1 MTLVFTGGRFLLP
14 EGVRT
19 GLALVVR
26 DGRIEAVVPEAEAPE
41 GVRVDA
47 GGQYVSPGFIDLH
60 VHGGWGHDF
69 LDGTVEAYLEPA
81 RRHARHGTTA
91 MAPSLATASFADY
104 ERAVRAYREALPLNT
119 GGAQFLGLHFEG
131 PFFAPSKAGAQDPA
145 RLKQPAPEEYL
156 PMLEAFPEIVRIS
169 AAPELAGAFGL
180 GDELRRRGIVA
191 AIAHT
196 DASCACCEEAFR
208 HGYSLMT
215 HFYCAMSTVAKRG
228 YSRYAGAVEA
238 GYLQDFD
245 IEVIA
250 DGVHLPDDL
259 LRLVYRIKGANRVT
273 LCTDAIRA
281 TGLPDGEYIQGSLE
295 NGLKFVVEDGVALRP
310 DRGGLAGSV
319 ATTDRLVRTMALAL
333 ARTPGAAA
341 DPAAGLSIGT
351 TGTPDTVADTPDLT
365 AGIPDAVRMMTATPA
380 RVLGLPAKGRLA
392 PGCDADI
399 VLFDDNVRVSRVFIG
414 GKEIPQE
421 A

>member
-1 MTLVFTGGRFLLP
+1 MRTLVFTGGRFLQP

-26 DGRIEAVVPEAEAPE
+26 DGRIASIVPEADAPE

-69 LDGTVEAYLEPA
+69 LDGSVEAYLEPA
-81 RRHARHGTTA
+81 RQHARHGTTA
-91 MAPSLATASFADY
+91 MTPSLAAAPFSDY
-104 ERAVRAYREALPLNT
+104 ERAVRAYHAALPLNT
-119 GGAQFLGLHFEG
+119 DGAQFLGLHFEG
-131 PFFAPSKAGAQDPA
+131 PFFAPAKVGAQDPA
-145 RLKQPAPEEYL
+145 SILAPVPEQYL
-156 PMLEAFPEIVRIS
+156 PLLDAFPEIVRMS
-169 AAPELAGAFGL
+169 AAPELEGALGL

-215 HFYCAMSTVAKRG
+215 HFYCAMSTVSKRG
-228 YSRYAGAVEA
+228 FRRYAGAVEA

-250 DGVHLPDDL
+250 DGVHLPLDL
-259 LRLVYRIKGANRVT
+259 LRMVYRLKGADRVT
-273 LCTDAIRA
+273 LCSDAIRA
-281 TGLPDGEYIQGSLE
+281 TGLPDGEYLQGSLE
-295 NGLKFVVEDGVALRP
+295 NGIRFRVEDGVALRP
-310 DRGGLAGSV
+310 DRSGLAGSV
-319 ATTDRLVRTMALAL
+319 ATADRLVRTMARA
-333 ARTPGAAA
+333 
-341 DPAAGLSIGT
+341 
-351 TGTPDTVADTPDLT
+351 

-380 RVLGLPAKGRLA
+380 RVLGLSAKGRLA

-399 VLFDDNVRVSRVFIG
+399 VLFDDDVTVSRVFIS
-414 GKEIPQE
+414 GKEV
-421 A
+421 

>member
-26 DGRIEAVVPEAEAPE
+26 DGRIDALVPEAEAPE
-41 GVRVDA
+41 GVRVEA

-60 VHGGWGHDF
+60 VHGGWGFDF
-69 LDGTVEAYLEPA
+69 LDGSVEAYLEPA
-81 RRHARHGTTA
+81 RQHARHGTTA
-91 MAPSLATASFADY
+91 MAPSLATAPFSDY
-104 ERAVRAYREALPLNT
+104 ERALRAYREALPLNT
-119 GGAQFLGLHFEG
+119 DGAQFLGLHFEG
-131 PFFAPSKAGAQDPA
+131 PFFAPEKIGAQDPDSI
-145 RLKQPAPEEYL
+145 LPPVPEKYL
-156 PMLEAFPEIVRIS
+156 PLLDAFPEIVRLS

-215 HFYCAMSTVAKRG
+215 HFYCAMSTVSKRG

-250 DGVHLPDDL
+250 DGVHLPVDL
-259 LRLVYRIKGANRVT
+259 LRLV
-273 LCTDAIRA
+273 
-281 TGLPDGEYIQGSLE
+281 
-295 NGLKFVVEDGVALRP
+295 
-310 DRGGLAGSV
+310 
-319 ATTDRLVRTMALAL
+319 
-333 ARTPGAAA
+333 
-341 DPAAGLSIGT
+341 
-351 TGTPDTVADTPDLT
+351 
-365 AGIPDAVRMMTATPA
+365 
-380 RVLGLPAKGRLA
+380 
-392 PGCDADI
+392 
-399 VLFDDNVRVSRVFIG
+399 
-414 GKEIPQE
+414 
-421 A
+421 

>member
-1 MTLVFTGGRFLLP
+1 MAVTVFRGGRFLLP

-19 GLALVVR
+19 GIALVVR
-26 DGRIEAVVPEAEAPE
+26 DGRIEAVVPESEAPE
-41 GVRVDA
+41 GEAVDA
-47 GGQYVSPGFIDLH
+47 GGQWVSPGFIDLH

-69 LDGTVEAYLEPA
+69 LDGTVEAYLVPA
-81 RRHARHGTTA
+81 RRHALHGTTT
-91 MAPSLATASFADY
+91 MTPSLATASFADY
-104 ERAVRAYREALPLNT
+104 ERAVRAYRKALPLNKE
-119 GGAQFLGLHFEG
+119 GAQFAGIHFEG
-131 PFFAPSKAGAQDPA
+131 PFFSPAKAGAQDA
-145 RLKQPAPEEYL
+145 SLLKDPTPEHYL
-156 PMLEAFPEIVRIS
+156 PLLEAFPETVRVS
-169 AAPELAGAFGL
+169 AAPELEGAMGL
-180 GDELRRRGIVA
+180 GEELKRRGIVA

-196 DASCACCEEAFR
+196 DASCATCEEAFR

-250 DGVHLPDDL
+250 DGEHLPVDL
-259 LRLVYRIKGANRVT
+259 LRLVYRIKGADRVV

-295 NGLKFVVEDGVALRP
+295 NGLKFVVENGVALRA

-319 ATTDRLVRTMALAL
+319 ATTDRLVRTMA
-333 ARTPGAAA
+333 R
-341 DPAAGLSIGT
+341 AAGL
-351 TGTPDTVADTPDLT
+351 
-365 AGIPDAVRMMTATPA
+365 PDAVRMMTENPA
-380 RVLGLPAKGRLA
+380 RILGLSAKGRLA

-399 VLFDDNVRVSRVFIG
+399 VLFDDDVRVSRVFLSG
-414 GKEIPQE
+414 RELR
-421 A
+421 

>member
-1 MTLVFTGGRFLLP
+1 MPLVFIGGRFLLP

-19 GLALVVR
+19 GLALVVKN
-26 DGRIEAVVPEAEAPE
+26 GRISALVPETDAPE
-41 GVRVDA
+41 GSIVDA
-47 GGQYVSPGFIDLH
+47 RGLYVSPGFIDMH

-69 LDGTVEAYLEPA
+69 LDGKVEAFLEPA
-81 RRHARHGTTA
+81 RQHALHGTTA
-91 MAPSLATASFADY
+91 MAPSLATASMADY
-104 ERAVRAYREALPLNT
+104 RRAVRAYREALPLNVA
-119 GGAQFLGLHFEG
+119 GSRFVGIHFEG
-131 PFFAPSKAGAQDPA
+131 PFFSPAKAGAQDASLLLDP
-145 RLKQPAPEEYL
+145 LPERYL
-156 PMLEAFPEIVRIS
+156 PLLEEFPEIVRIS
-169 AAPELAGAFGL
+169 AAPELEGAFGM
-180 GDELRRRGIVA
+180 GEELRKRGIVA

-215 HFYCAMSTVAKRG
+215 HFYCAMSTVSKRG

-250 DGVHLPDDL
+250 DGVHLPLDL
-259 LRLVYRIKGANRVT
+259 LRLVVRIKGADHVA

-295 NGLKFVVEDGVALRP
+295 NGLKFVVENGVALRP

-319 ATTDRLVRTMALAL
+319 ATTDRLVRTMA
-333 ARTPGAAA
+333 R
-341 DPAAGLSIGT
+341 AAGL
-351 TGTPDTVADTPDLT
+351 PE
-365 AGIPDAVRMMTATPA
+365 AVRMMTSTPA
-380 RVLGLPAKGRLA
+380 RILGLPSKGRLA

-399 VLFDDNVRVSRVFIG
+399 ILFDDEVNVSRVFIAG
-414 GKEIPQE
+414 REI
-421 A
+421 

>member
-26 DGRIEAVVPEAEAPE
+26 DGRIDAIIPEADAPE
-41 GVRVDA
+41 GLRVDA
-47 GGQYVSPGFIDLH
+47 GGQFVSPGFIDMH

-259 LRLVYRIKGANRVT
+259 LRLVYRIKGADRVT

-319 ATTDRLVRTMALAL
+319 ATTDRLVRTMARAL
-333 ARTPGAAA
+333 ARTPDTAA
-341 DPAAGLSIGT
+341 DPIAGLSIGT
-351 TGTPDTVADTPDLT
+351 TDTSDTVADTPDLT
-365 AGIPDAVRMMTATPA
+365 TGIPDAVRMMTATPA

-399 VLFDDNVRVSRVFIG
+399 ILFDDNVRVSRVFIG

>member
-1 MTLVFTGGRFLLP
+1 MPTVFTGGRFLLP

-26 DGRIEAVVPEAEAPE
+26 DGRIDAIVPEAE
-41 GVRVDA
+41 
-47 GGQYVSPGFIDLH
+47 VSPGFIDMH

-81 RRHARHGTTA
+81 RQHALHGTTT
-91 MAPSLATASFADY
+91 MAPSLATASYADY
-104 ERAVRAYREALPLNT
+104 ERAVRAYREALPLNVS
-119 GGAQFLGLHFEG
+119 GARFAGIHFEG
-131 PFFAPSKAGAQDPA
+131 PFFSPAKAGAQDA
-145 RLKQPAPEEYL
+145 SLLKLPLPENYL
-156 PMLEAFPEIVRIS
+156 PLLEAYPEIVRIS
-169 AAPELAGAFGL
+169 AAPEVEGAFGL
-180 GDELRRRGIVA
+180 GEELKRRGIVA
-191 AIAHT
+191 AVAHT
-196 DASCACCEEAFR
+196 DASCAVCEEAFR

-215 HFYCAMSTVAKRG
+215 HFYCAMSTVSKRG

-259 LRLVYRIKGANRVT
+259 LRMVYRLKGPDRVV
-273 LCTDAIRA
+273 LCTDSIRA

-295 NGLKFVVEDGVALRP
+295 NGLKFVVENGVALRP

-319 ATTDRLVRTMALAL
+319 ATTDRLVRTMARAI
-333 ARTPGAAA
+333 AGAAG
-341 DPAAGLSIGT
+341 PASSLA
-351 TGTPDTVADTPDLT
+351 P
-365 AGIPDAVRMMTATPA
+365 GIPDAVRMMTATPA
-380 RVLGLPAKGRLA
+380 RILGLPAKGRLA

-399 VLFDDNVRVSRVFIG
+399 VLFDDTVAVSRVFIG
-414 GKEIPQE
+414 GKEI
-421 A
+421 

>member
-1 MTLVFTGGRFLLP
+1 MTNVFIGGRFLLP

-19 GLALVVR
+19 GLALVVE
-26 DGRIEAVVPEAEAPE
+26 DGRIAAIVPEADAPL
-41 GVRVDA
+41 GMRVDA
-47 GGQYVSPGFIDLH
+47 GGQFISPGFIDLH

-69 LDGTVEAYLEPA
+69 LDGSVDAYLEPA
-81 RRHARHGTTA
+81 RQHALHGTTS
-91 MAPSLATASFADY
+91 MAPSLASAPLSDY

-131 PFFAPSKAGAQDPA
+131 PFFAMSKIGAQDPA
-145 RLKQPAPEEYL
+145 SILMPVPSNYL
-156 PMLEAFPEIVRIS
+156 PLLEAFPEIVRIS
-169 AAPELAGAFGL
+169 AAPELEGAFEM

-215 HFYCAMSTVAKRG
+215 HFYCAMSTVSKRG
-228 YSRYAGAVEA
+228 FRRYAGAVEA

-250 DGVHLPDDL
+250 DGVHLPLDL
-259 LRLVYRIKGANRVT
+259 LRLVYRLKGSDRVT

-281 TGLPDGEYIQGSLE
+281 TGLPDGEYLQGSLE
-295 NGLKFVVEDGVALRP
+295 NGIRFLVEDGVAMRP
-310 DRGGLAGSV
+310 DRSSLAGSV
-319 ATTDRLVRTMALAL
+319 ATTDRLVRTMARAV
-333 ARTPGAAA
+333 
-341 DPAAGLSIGT
+341 AGS
-351 TGTPDTVADTPDLT
+351 PDLA
-365 AGIPDAVRMMTATPA
+365 AGIPDAVRMMSATPA
-380 RVLGLPAKGRLA
+380 RVLGLTTKGRLA

-399 VLFDDNVRVSRVFIG
+399 LLFDDQVNISRVFIG
-414 GKEIPQE
+414 GKEVT

>member
-26 DGRIEAVVPEAEAPE
+26 DGRIDAIIPEADAPAGE
-41 GVRVDA
+41 RIDA
-47 GGQYVSPGFIDLH
+47 GGQFVSPGFIDMH

-81 RRHARHGTTA
+81 RHHALHGTTT
-91 MAPSLATASFADY
+91 MAPSLATASYPDY
-104 ERAVRAYREALPLNT
+104 ERAVRAYREALPLNVS
-119 GGAQFLGLHFEG
+119 GARFAGIHFEG
-131 PFFAPSKAGAQDPA
+131 PFFSAAKAGAQDA
-145 RLKQPAPEEYL
+145 ALLKLPLPENYL
-156 PMLEAFPEIVRIS
+156 PLLEAYPEIVRIS
-169 AAPELAGAFGL
+169 AAPEVEGAMGL
-180 GDELRRRGIVA
+180 GEELQRRGIVA
-191 AIAHT
+191 AVAHT
-196 DASCACCEEAFR
+196 DASCAVCEEAFR

-215 HFYCAMSTVAKRG
+215 HFYCAMSTVSKRG

-259 LRLVYRIKGANRVT
+259 LRMVYRLKGPDRVV
-273 LCTDAIRA
+273 LCTDSIRA

-295 NGLKFVVEDGVALRP
+295 NGLKFIVENGVALRP

-319 ATTDRLVRTMALAL
+319 ATTDRLVRTMARAI
-333 ARTPGAAA
+333 AGS
-341 DPAAGLSIGT
+341 AGL
-351 TGTPDTVADTPDLT
+351 A

-380 RVLGLPAKGRLA
+380 RILGLPAKGRLA

-399 VLFDDNVRVSRVFIG
+399 ILFDDTVAVSRVFIG
-414 GKEIPQE
+414 GKEI
-421 A
+421 

>member
-26 DGRIEAVVPEAEAPE
+26 DGRIEAIVPEADAPAGE
-41 GVRVDA
+41 RIDA
-47 GGQYVSPGFIDLH
+47 GGQFVSPGFIDLH

-69 LDGTVEAYLEPA
+69 LDGTVVAYLEPA
-81 RRHARHGTTA
+81 RQHALHGTTT
-91 MAPSLATASFADY
+91 MAPSLATASYPDY
-104 ERAVRAYREALPLNT
+104 ERAVRAYREALPLNVS
-119 GGAQFLGLHFEG
+119 GARFAGLHFEG
-131 PFFAPSKAGAQDPA
+131 PFFSVAKAGAQDA
-145 RLKQPAPEEYL
+145 ALLKLPLPENYIPL
-156 PMLEAFPEIVRIS
+156 LEAYPEIVRIS
-169 AAPELAGAFGL
+169 AAPEVAGAMGL
-180 GDELRRRGIVA
+180 GEELQRRGIVA

-196 DASCACCEEAFR
+196 DASCSVCEEAFR

-215 HFYCAMSTVAKRG
+215 HFYCAMSTVSKRG

-259 LRLVYRIKGANRVT
+259 LRMVYRLKGPDRVV
-273 LCTDAIRA
+273 LCTDSIRA

-295 NGLKFVVEDGVALRP
+295 NGLKFIVENGVALRP

-319 ATTDRLVRTMALAL
+319 ATTDRLVRTMARAI
-333 ARTPGAAA
+333 AGS
-341 DPAAGLSIGT
+341 AGL
-351 TGTPDTVADTPDLT
+351 A

-380 RVLGLPAKGRLA
+380 RILGLPAKGRLV

-399 VLFDDNVRVSRVFIG
+399 VLFDDTVAVSRVFIG
-414 GKEIPQE
+414 GQEI
-421 A
+421 